1 MLKFLELDHIAIN
14 VKDKMD
20 EAYSLFSEIGFQLSP
35 RGYHSLGSI
44 NHSMVFENNYL
55 ELIGHPKGK
64 PIKRPELKN
73 ADIGINGLVFK
84 SNNVENT
91 YNHLLSINYNDA
103 PPRKFDRPVLIKEI
117 EQKAVFETVSVN
129 ANVFKAGRVYFCNH
143 ITPQFVWLSS
153 YQNHENYVSDIKEIS
168 IIDKNPEDIK
178 DRIQKISDVNIVQI
192 DNKHLLIETKDIT
205 IRVLD
210 IKNFREHF
218 RILGDEIILRESM
231 YGSLKLQLKSLD
243 FLRKMNIKKIKNISK
258 IEIGDKV
265 QLLLKD
271 YNLILE
277 FEEL

>member
-20 EAYSLFSEIGFQLSP
+20 EAYSLFSEIGFKLSP

-143 ITPQFVWLSS
+143 ITHNLSGFRLTKTMKIT
-153 YQNHENYVSDIKEIS
+153 YQ
-168 IIDKNPEDIK
+168 
-178 DRIQKISDVNIVQI
+178 
-192 DNKHLLIETKDIT
+192 
-205 IRVLD
+205 
-210 IKNFREHF
+210 
-218 RILGDEIILRESM
+218 IL
-231 YGSLKLQLKSLD
+231 KK
-243 FLRKMNIKKIKNISK
+243 FL
-258 IEIGDKV
+258 
-265 QLLLKD
+265 
-271 YNLILE
+271 
-277 FEEL
+277 